1 MIISKIE
8 LFNWKN
14 FHRCEVGV
22 QERCFVVGANAAG
35 KSNFIDALRFLRD
48 VAKQGGGLQTAV
60 RVRGGITKIR
70 CLAAREQS
78 NVKLAIE
85 LSESDSRELCWH
97 YELNFKHTG
106 GGIRENQVKIVSEKV
121 FSGREQRYVLDR
133 SAETL
138 GEDEETLKYTYLEQP
153 NANKDF
159 RVIQQFLQNV
169 EYLNVVPQMVRE
181 SASSS
186 YSGDKEDYYG
196 RNFLKRLA
204 LLNDNTRR
212 SYFRKINEFLKLAV
226 PQLEELSFVKD
237 EIGVPHLEAR
247 YVHWRTRGSKQQ
259 EMQFSDGTLRLIGF
273 LFALID
279 SNGVLLLEEPEIN
292 LHPGIVA
299 QFPEFIAKIQRV
311 KKGGRQVFI
320 TTHSYDILSNEGI
333 APEEVLLLTNSPE
346 GTEVEVLSNVEKAK
360 NILAA
365 GFSMADVVMPLT
377 KPWSIESMSHIKLI
391 YDRCVYCGRRRCHPA
406 CHLPDIELL
415 WCRAVYCFDGIT
427 GKGRRN

>member
-333 APEEVLLLTNSPE
+333 AAEEVLLLTNSPE

-377 KPWSIESMSHIKLI
+377 KPWSIESMSHIKL
-391 YDRCVYCGRRRCHPA
+391 D
-406 CHLPDIELL
+406 
-415 WCRAVYCFDGIT
+415 
-427 GKGRRN
+427 

>member
-247 YVHWRTRGSKQQ
+247 YVHWRARGSKQQ

-333 APEEVLLLTNSPE
+333 APEEVLLLTNSSE
-346 GTEVEVLSNVEKAK
+346 GTEVEVLSDVEKAK

-377 KPWSIESMSHIKLI
+377 KPRSIESMSHIKL
-391 YDRCVYCGRRRCHPA
+391 
-406 CHLPDIELL
+406 
-415 WCRAVYCFDGIT
+415 
-427 GKGRRN
+427 N

>member
-365 GFSMADVVMPLT
+365 GFSMADVGMPLT
-377 KPWSIESMSHIKLI
+377 KPWSIESMSHIKL
-391 YDRCVYCGRRRCHPA
+391 D
-406 CHLPDIELL
+406 
-415 WCRAVYCFDGIT
+415 
-427 GKGRRN
+427 

>member
-346 GTEVEVLSNVEKAK
+346 GTEVEVLSDVEKAK

-377 KPWSIESMSHIKLI
+377 KPWSIESMSHIKL
-391 YDRCVYCGRRRCHPA
+391 D
-406 CHLPDIELL
+406 
-415 WCRAVYCFDGIT
+415 
-427 GKGRRN
+427 

>member
-153 NANKDF
+153 NANKAF

-247 YVHWRTRGSKQQ
+247 YVHWRARGSKQQ

-377 KPWSIESMSHIKLI
+377 KPWSIESMSHIKL
-391 YDRCVYCGRRRCHPA
+391 D
-406 CHLPDIELL
+406 
-415 WCRAVYCFDGIT
+415 
-427 GKGRRN
+427 

>member
-292 LHPGIVA
+292 LHPVIVA

-377 KPWSIESMSHIKLI
+377 KPWSIESMSHIKL
-391 YDRCVYCGRRRCHPA
+391 D
-406 CHLPDIELL
+406 
-415 WCRAVYCFDGIT
+415 
-427 GKGRRN
+427 

>member
-14 FHRCEVGV
+14 FHRSEVGV

-377 KPWSIESMSHIKLI
+377 KPWSIESMSHIKL
-391 YDRCVYCGRRRCHPA
+391 D
-406 CHLPDIELL
+406 
-415 WCRAVYCFDGIT
+415 
-427 GKGRRN
+427 

>member
-196 RNFLKRLA
+196 SNFLKRLA

-377 KPWSIESMSHIKLI
+377 KPWSIESMSHIKL
-391 YDRCVYCGRRRCHPA
+391 D
-406 CHLPDIELL
+406 
-415 WCRAVYCFDGIT
+415 
-427 GKGRRN
+427 

>member
-14 FHRCEVGV
+14 FHRCEVGE

-377 KPWSIESMSHIKLI
+377 KPWSIESMSHIKL
-391 YDRCVYCGRRRCHPA
+391 D
-406 CHLPDIELL
+406 
-415 WCRAVYCFDGIT
+415 
-427 GKGRRN
+427 

>member
-226 PQLEELSFVKD
+226 PQQEELSFVKD

-247 YVHWRTRGSKQQ
+247 YVHWRARGSKQQ

-377 KPWSIESMSHIKLI
+377 KPWSIESMSHIKL
-391 YDRCVYCGRRRCHPA
+391 D
-406 CHLPDIELL
+406 
-415 WCRAVYCFDGIT
+415 
-427 GKGRRN
+427 

>member
-259 EMQFSDGTLRLIGF
+259 DMQFSDGTLRLIGF

-377 KPWSIESMSHIKLI
+377 KPWSIESMSHIKL
-391 YDRCVYCGRRRCHPA
+391 D
-406 CHLPDIELL
+406 
-415 WCRAVYCFDGIT
+415 
-427 GKGRRN
+427 

>member
-85 LSESDSRELCWH
+85 LSESDSRELGWH

-320 TTHSYDILSNEGI
+320 TTHSHDILSNEGI

-377 KPWSIESMSHIKLI
+377 KPWSIESMSHIKL
-391 YDRCVYCGRRRCHPA
+391 D
-406 CHLPDIELL
+406 
-415 WCRAVYCFDGIT
+415 
-427 GKGRRN
+427 

>member
-97 YELNFKHTG
+97 YELNFEHTG

-292 LHPGIVA
+292 LHPRIVA

-377 KPWSIESMSHIKLI
+377 KPWSIESMSHIKL
-391 YDRCVYCGRRRCHPA
+391 D
-406 CHLPDIELL
+406 
-415 WCRAVYCFDGIT
+415 
-427 GKGRRN
+427 

>member
-247 YVHWRTRGSKQQ
+247 YVHCRTRGSKQQ

-377 KPWSIESMSHIKLI
+377 KPWSIESMSHIKL
-391 YDRCVYCGRRRCHPA
+391 D
-406 CHLPDIELL
+406 
-415 WCRAVYCFDGIT
+415 
-427 GKGRRN
+427 

>member
-273 LFALID
+273 LFALSD
-279 SNGVLLLEEPEIN
+279 SNGVLLVEEPEIN

-377 KPWSIESMSHIKLI
+377 KPWSIESMSHIKL
-391 YDRCVYCGRRRCHPA
+391 D
-406 CHLPDIELL
+406 
-415 WCRAVYCFDGIT
+415 
-427 GKGRRN
+427 

>member
-70 CLAAREQS
+70 CLAARKQS
-78 NVKLAIE
+78 DVKLAIE

-377 KPWSIESMSHIKLI
+377 KPWSIESMSHIKL
-391 YDRCVYCGRRRCHPA
+391 D
-406 CHLPDIELL
+406 
-415 WCRAVYCFDGIT
+415 
-427 GKGRRN
+427 

>member
-121 FSGREQRYVLDR
+121 FSGGEQRYVLDR

-377 KPWSIESMSHIKLI
+377 KPWSIESMSHIKL
-391 YDRCVYCGRRRCHPA
+391 D
-406 CHLPDIELL
+406 
-415 WCRAVYCFDGIT
+415 
-427 GKGRRN
+427 

>member
-85 LSESDSRELCWH
+85 LSVSDSRELCWH

-377 KPWSIESMSHIKLI
+377 KPWSIESMSHIKL
-391 YDRCVYCGRRRCHPA
+391 D
-406 CHLPDIELL
+406 
-415 WCRAVYCFDGIT
+415 
-427 GKGRRN
+427 

>member
-247 YVHWRTRGSKQQ
+247 YVHWRARGSKQQ
-259 EMQFSDGTLRLIGF
+259 DMQFSDGTLRLIGF

-377 KPWSIESMSHIKLI
+377 KPWSIESMSHIKL
-391 YDRCVYCGRRRCHPA
+391 D
-406 CHLPDIELL
+406 
-415 WCRAVYCFDGIT
+415 
-427 GKGRRN
+427 

>member
-70 CLAAREQS
+70 CLAARKQS

-247 YVHWRTRGSKQQ
+247 YVHWRARGSKQQ

-377 KPWSIESMSHIKLI
+377 KPWSIESMSHIKL
-391 YDRCVYCGRRRCHPA
+391 D
-406 CHLPDIELL
+406 
-415 WCRAVYCFDGIT
+415 
-427 GKGRRN
+427 

>member
-138 GEDEETLKYTYLEQP
+138 GEDDETLKYTYLEQP

-377 KPWSIESMSHIKLI
+377 KPWSIESMSHIKL
-391 YDRCVYCGRRRCHPA
+391 D
-406 CHLPDIELL
+406 
-415 WCRAVYCFDGIT
+415 
-427 GKGRRN
+427 

>member
-377 KPWSIESMSHIKLI
+377 KPWSIESMSHIKL
-391 YDRCVYCGRRRCHPA
+391 D
-406 CHLPDIELL
+406 
-415 WCRAVYCFDGIT
+415 
-427 GKGRRN
+427 

>member
-212 SYFRKINEFLKLAV
+212 SYFRKIKEFLKLAV

-292 LHPGIVA
+292 LHPRIVA

-377 KPWSIESMSHIKLI
+377 KPWSIESMSHIKL
-391 YDRCVYCGRRRCHPA
+391 D
-406 CHLPDIELL
+406 
-415 WCRAVYCFDGIT
+415 
-427 GKGRRN
+427 

>member
-377 KPWSIESMSHIKLI
+377 KTWSIESMSHIKL
-391 YDRCVYCGRRRCHPA
+391 D
-406 CHLPDIELL
+406 
-415 WCRAVYCFDGIT
+415 
-427 GKGRRN
+427 

>member
-106 GGIRENQVKIVSEKV
+106 GGIRENQVKIEKV

-377 KPWSIESMSHIKLI
+377 KPWSIESMSHIKL
-391 YDRCVYCGRRRCHPA
+391 D
-406 CHLPDIELL
+406 
-415 WCRAVYCFDGIT
+415 
-427 GKGRRN
+427 

>member
-377 KPWSIESMSHIKLI
+377 KPWSIESMPHIKL
-391 YDRCVYCGRRRCHPA
+391 D
-406 CHLPDIELL
+406 
-415 WCRAVYCFDGIT
+415 
-427 GKGRRN
+427 

>member
-247 YVHWRTRGSKQQ
+247 YVHWRARGSKQQ

-333 APEEVLLLTNSPE
+333 APEDVLLLTNSPE

-377 KPWSIESMSHIKLI
+377 KPWSIESMSHIKL
-391 YDRCVYCGRRRCHPA
+391 D
-406 CHLPDIELL
+406 
-415 WCRAVYCFDGIT
+415 
-427 GKGRRN
+427 

>member
-346 GTEVEVLSNVEKAK
+346 GTEVDVLSNVEKAK

-377 KPWSIESMSHIKLI
+377 KPWSIESMSHIKL
-391 YDRCVYCGRRRCHPA
+391 D
-406 CHLPDIELL
+406 
-415 WCRAVYCFDGIT
+415 
-427 GKGRRN
+427 

>member
-247 YVHWRTRGSKQQ
+247 YVHWRARGSKQQ

-320 TTHSYDILSNEGI
+320 TTHSYDILSNKGI

-377 KPWSIESMSHIKLI
+377 KPWSIESMSHIKL
-391 YDRCVYCGRRRCHPA
+391 D
-406 CHLPDIELL
+406 
-415 WCRAVYCFDGIT
+415 
-427 GKGRRN
+427 

>member
-169 EYLNVVPQMVRE
+169 EHLNVVPQMVRE

-377 KPWSIESMSHIKLI
+377 KPWSIESMSHIKL
-391 YDRCVYCGRRRCHPA
+391 D
-406 CHLPDIELL
+406 
-415 WCRAVYCFDGIT
+415 
-427 GKGRRN
+427 

>member
-247 YVHWRTRGSKQQ
+247 YVHWRTLGSKQQ

-365 GFSMADVVMPLT
+365 GISMADVVMPLT
-377 KPWSIESMSHIKLI
+377 KPWSIESMSHIKL
-391 YDRCVYCGRRRCHPA
+391 D
-406 CHLPDIELL
+406 
-415 WCRAVYCFDGIT
+415 
-427 GKGRRN
+427 

>member
-138 GEDEETLKYTYLEQP
+138 GEDEETLKYSYLEQP

-159 RVIQQFLQNV
+159 RVIQQFLENV
-169 EYLNVVPQMVRE
+169 EDLNVVPQMVRE

-377 KPWSIESMSHIKLI
+377 KPWSIESMSHIKL
-391 YDRCVYCGRRRCHPA
+391 D
-406 CHLPDIELL
+406 
-415 WCRAVYCFDGIT
+415 
-427 GKGRRN
+427 

>member
-169 EYLNVVPQMVRE
+169 EYLHVVPQMVRE

-377 KPWSIESMSHIKLI
+377 KPWSIESMSHIKL
-391 YDRCVYCGRRRCHPA
+391 D
-406 CHLPDIELL
+406 
-415 WCRAVYCFDGIT
+415 
-427 GKGRRN
+427 

>member
-226 PQLEELSFVKD
+226 PQLEESSFVKD

-377 KPWSIESMSHIKLI
+377 KPWSIESMSHIKL
-391 YDRCVYCGRRRCHPA
+391 D
-406 CHLPDIELL
+406 
-415 WCRAVYCFDGIT
+415 
-427 GKGRRN
+427 

>member
-97 YELNFKHTG
+97 YELKFKHTG

-377 KPWSIESMSHIKLI
+377 KPWSIESMSHIKL
-391 YDRCVYCGRRRCHPA
+391 D
-406 CHLPDIELL
+406 
-415 WCRAVYCFDGIT
+415 
-427 GKGRRN
+427 

>member
-247 YVHWRTRGSKQQ
+247 YVHWRSRGSKQQ

-377 KPWSIESMSHIKLI
+377 KPWSIESMSHIKL
-391 YDRCVYCGRRRCHPA
+391 Y
-406 CHLPDIELL
+406 
-415 WCRAVYCFDGIT
+415 
-427 GKGRRN
+427 

>member
-365 GFSMADVVMPLT
+365 GFSMAGVVMPLT
-377 KPWSIESMSHIKLI
+377 KPWSIESMSHIKL
-391 YDRCVYCGRRRCHPA
+391 D
-406 CHLPDIELL
+406 
-415 WCRAVYCFDGIT
+415 
-427 GKGRRN
+427 

>member
-212 SYFRKINEFLKLAV
+212 SYFRKINEFLKFAV

-377 KPWSIESMSHIKLI
+377 KPWSIESMSHIKL
-391 YDRCVYCGRRRCHPA
+391 D
-406 CHLPDIELL
+406 
-415 WCRAVYCFDGIT
+415 
-427 GKGRRN
+427 

>member
-48 VAKQGGGLQTAV
+48 VAQQGGGLQTAV

-377 KPWSIESMSHIKLI
+377 KPWSIESMSHIKL
-391 YDRCVYCGRRRCHPA
+391 D
-406 CHLPDIELL
+406 
-415 WCRAVYCFDGIT
+415 
-427 GKGRRN
+427 